1 VEFSGILLEML
12 GASFCNCA
20 QTVIAFT
27 FLSLVQAVTY
37 SVANVTKRVVVI
49 AASMLYFGSMGSW
62 LNLFGIAISM
72 SGVAM

>member
-72 SGVAM
+72 TGVAM